1 GYGPTETTICA
12 TLYLCDSQE
21 KNAPPIGRPISNT
34 QIYILDTDGKPVPI
48 GVTGEIYIAGVGVA
62 RGYLNRPELTVER
75 FLPDPFSTTAGA
87 RMYKTGDLARWIPDG
102 NIEYISRNDFQVKLR
117 GFR

>member
-1 GYGPTETTICA
+1 MDSIPGTLQVLITGSETCPSTLVNRWAQGRKMFNGYGPTETTICA

-48 GVTGEIYIAGVGVA
+48 GVTGEIY
-62 RGYLNRPELTVER
+62 
-75 FLPDPFSTTAGA
+75 
-87 RMYKTGDLARWIPDG
+87 
-102 NIEYISRNDFQVKLR
+102 
-117 GFR
+117 